1 MAEEKEIKFAIL
13 KGTNFDLAKAKE
25 CYTFL
30 SNEEQLDRTAKAN
43 GLYIIY
49 ADGHAEPYTG
59 ANRKDN
65 VRYIGV
71 AFEGKSFAVSLK
83 ESEEVILLSEDN
95 PAGERKRLNRECDA
109 IHDFDSFKNTAA
121 LCEDNQKLREVLEEG
136 EAIPALGVLNIIAH
150 LREALNEALDYVGG
164 ATLSDTWYWSSTEYY
179 PGNAWD
185 VNFSNGYTYGYN
197 GKYYG
202 NAVRAVAAF

>member
-1 MAEEKEIKFAIL
+1 MTEEKEIKFAIL

-25 CYTFL
+25 CYTFV
-30 SNEEQLDRTAKAN
+30 SNEEQLDRTARAN

-71 AFEGKSFAVSLK
+71 VFEGKSFAVSMK
-83 ESEEVILLSEDN
+83 ESEEVVLLSKDDAA
-95 PAGERKRLNRECDA
+95 AGERKRLNRECDA

-121 LCEDNQKLREVLEEG
+121 LCEDNPKLREVLEKG

-164 ATLSDTWYWSSTEYY
+164 ATLSDTWYWSSTEYSPNY
-179 PGNAWD
+179 AWY
-185 VNFSNGYTYGYN
+185 VNFSNGDTIINNKYN
-197 GKYYG
+197 GI
-202 NAVRAVAAF
+202 AVRAVAAF

>member
-1 MAEEKEIKFAIL
+1 MTEEKEIKFAIL

-25 CYTFL
+25 CYAFV
-30 SNEEQLDRTAKAN
+30 SNEEQLDRTARAN

-71 AFEGKSFAVSLK
+71 VFEGKSFAVSLK
-83 ESEEVILLSEDN
+83 ESEEVVLLSKGD

-109 IHDFDSFKNTAA
+109 IHGLDSFKNTAA
-121 LCEDNQKLREVLEEG
+121 LCEDNPKLREVLEKG

-164 ATLSDTWYWSSTEYY
+164 ATLSDTWYWSSTESY
-179 PGNAWD
+179 PNSAWIVD
-185 VNFSNGYTYGYN
+185 FSTGYTNYYSKYSGY
-197 GKYYG
+197 
-202 NAVRAVAAF
+202 AVRAVAAF

>member
-1 MAEEKEIKFAIL
+1 MTEEKEIKFAIL

-25 CYTFL
+25 CYTFV
-30 SNEEQLDRTAKAN
+30 SNEEQLDRTARAN

-71 AFEGKSFAVSLK
+71 VFEGKSFAVSLK
-83 ESEEVILLSEDN
+83 ESEEVVLLSKDD

-121 LCEDNQKLREVLEEG
+121 LCEDNPKLREVLEKG

-164 ATLSDTWYWSSTEYY
+164 ASLSDTWYWSSTESY
-179 PGNAWD
+179 PYNAWF
-185 VNFSNGYTYGYN
+185 VNFSNGNTSDYLTKYG
-197 GKYYG
+197 GG
-202 NAVRAVAAF
+202 AVRAVAAF

>member
-164 ATLSDTWYWSSTEYY
+164 ATLSDTWYWSSTEYS
-179 PGNAWD
+179 PTGAWGVSFSSGN
-185 VNFSNGYTYGYN
+185 TYLN
-197 GKYYG
+197 GKCG
-202 NAVRAVAAF
+202 GVAVRAVAAF

>member
-1 MAEEKEIKFAIL
+1 MTEEKEIKFAIL

-43 GLYIIY
+43 CLYIIY

-65 VRYIGV
+65 ACYIGV
-71 AFEGKSFAVSLK
+71 AFEGKRFAVSLK
-83 ESEEVILLSEDN
+83 ESEEVALLPKDD

-164 ATLSDTWYWSSTEYY
+164 ATLSDSWYWSSTEYT
-179 PGNAWD
+179 PGGAWS
-185 VNFSNGYTYGYN
+185 VGFSSGNTDSSGKCNGS
-197 GKYYG
+197 
-202 NAVRAVAAF
+202 AVRAVAAF

>member
-164 ATLSDTWYWSSTEYY
+164 ATLSDTWYWSSTESY
-179 PGNAWD
+179 PYDAWGVYFSSGNT
-185 VNFSNGYTYGYN
+185 FIHGKCFGY
-197 GKYYG
+197 
-202 NAVRAVAAF
+202 AVRAVAAF

>member
-1 MAEEKEIKFAIL
+1 MTEEKEIKFAIL
-13 KGTNFDLAKAKE
+13 KGTNFDPTKAKE
-25 CYTFL
+25 CYTFV
-30 SNEEQLDRTAKAN
+30 SNEEQLDRTARAN

-71 AFEGKSFAVSLK
+71 VFEGKSFAVSLK
-83 ESEEVILLSEDN
+83 ESEEVVLLSKDD

-121 LCEDNQKLREVLEEG
+121 LCGDNPKLREVLEKG

-150 LREALNEALDYVGG
+150 LREAINEALDYVGG
-164 ATLSDTWYWSSTEYY
+164 ATLSDNWYWSSTEYH
-179 PGNAWD
+179 PNFAWT
-185 VNFSNGYTYGYN
+185 VNFSHGSTSNLIKCYGY
-197 GKYYG
+197 
-202 NAVRAVAAF
+202 AVRAVAAF

>member
-1 MAEEKEIKFAIL
+1 MTEEKEIKFAIL

-179 PGNAWD
+179 PSGAWN
-185 VNFSNGYTYGYN
+185 VNFSGGTANTN
-197 GKYYG
+197 GKYNG
-202 NAVRAVAAF
+202 GAVRAVAAF

>member
-164 ATLSDTWYWSSTEYY
+164 ATLSDTWYWSSTECN
-179 PGNAWD
+179 PGNAWG
-185 VNFSNGYTYGYN
+185 VGFSSGGTNYN
-197 GKYYG
+197 LKFSGS
-202 NAVRAVAAF
+202 AVRAVAAF

>member
-121 LCEDNQKLREVLEEG
+121 LCEDNPKLREVLEEG

-150 LREALNEALDYVGG
+150 LREALNEALEYIGG
-164 ATLSDTWYWSSTEYY
+164 ATLSDTWYWSSTESGPYHAWY
-179 PGNAWD
+179 VGFSSGTAYCGN
-185 VNFSNGYTYGYN
+185 
-197 GKYYG
+197 KYYG
-202 NAVRAVAAF
+202 YAVRAVAAF

>member
-164 ATLSDTWYWSSTEYY
+164 ATLSDTWYWSSTEYN
-179 PGNAWD
+179 PGSAWF
-185 VNFSNGYTYGYN
+185 VTFSSGHTTYYS
-197 GKYYG
+197 KYGG

>member
-164 ATLSDTWYWSSTEYY
+164 ATLSDTWYWSSTEYSPY
-179 PGNAWD
+179 NAWG
-185 VNFSNGYTYGYN
+185 VLFSSGGANYGS
-197 GKYYG
+197 KYYG
-202 NAVRAVAAF
+202 YAVRAVAAF

>member
-121 LCEDNQKLREVLEEG
+121 LCEDNPKLREVLEEG

-150 LREALNEALDYVGG
+150 LREALNEALEYVGG
-164 ATLSDTWYWSSTEYY
+164 ATLSDTWYWSSTEFY
-179 PGNAWD
+179 PVNAWYVD
-185 VNFSNGYTYGYN
+185 FSSGYTSTY
-197 GKYYG
+197 GKYSG
-202 NAVRAVAAF
+202 SAVRAVAAF

>member
-164 ATLSDTWYWSSTEYY
+164 ATLSDTWYWSSTEYH
-179 PGNAWD
+179 PNIAWF
-185 VNFSNGYTYGYN
+185 VYFSSGLTYYYL
-197 GKYYG
+197 KYYG
-202 NAVRAVAAF
+202 LAVRAVAAF

>member
-164 ATLSDTWYWSSTEYY
+164 ATLSDTWYWSSTEYGPY
-179 PGNAWD
+179 NAWG
-185 VNFSNGYTYGYN
+185 VSFSSGYTGSIIKCYGL
-197 GKYYG
+197 
-202 NAVRAVAAF
+202 AVRAVAAF

>member
-164 ATLSDTWYWSSTEYY
+164 ATLSDTWYWSSTECY
-179 PGNAWD
+179 PLNAWG
-185 VNFSNGYTYGYN
+185 VNFSSGYPYNNSKCYGS
-197 GKYYG
+197 
-202 NAVRAVAAF
+202 AVRAVAAF

>member
-1 MAEEKEIKFAIL
+1 MTEEKEIKFAIL

-25 CYTFL
+25 CYTFV
-30 SNEEQLDRTAKAN
+30 SNEEQLDRTVRAN

-49 ADGHAEPYTG
+49 ADGHAEHYTG
-59 ANRKDN
+59 ANRKDS

-71 AFEGKSFAVSLK
+71 VFEGKSFAVSLK
-83 ESEEVILLSEDN
+83 ESEEVVLLSKDD

-121 LCEDNQKLREVLEEG
+121 LCEDNPKLREVLEKG

-150 LREALNEALDYVGG
+150 LREALNEALNYVGG
-164 ATLSDTWYWSSTEYY
+164 ATLSDTWYWSSTESY
-179 PGNAWD
+179 PYGAWGVD
-185 VNFSNGYTYGYN
+185 FSNGGTHTGSKCNGY
-197 GKYYG
+197 
-202 NAVRAVAAF
+202 AVRAVAAF

>member
-1 MAEEKEIKFAIL
+1 MTEEKEIKFAIL

-25 CYTFL
+25 CYTFV
-30 SNEEQLDRTAKAN
+30 SNEEQLDRTARAN

-71 AFEGKSFAVSLK
+71 VFEGKSFAVSLK
-83 ESEEVILLSEDN
+83 ESEEVVLLSKDD

-121 LCEDNQKLREVLEEG
+121 LCEDNPKLREVLEKG

-150 LREALNEALDYVGG
+150 LREALNEALEYVGG
-164 ATLSDTWYWSSTEYY
+164 ATLSDTWYWSSTESY
-179 PGNAWD
+179 PNYAWG
-185 VNFSNGYTYGYN
+185 VNLSNGGTL
-197 GKYYG
+197 G
-202 NAVRAVAAF
+202 NNKSDGGAVRAVAAF

>member
-121 LCEDNQKLREVLEEG
+121 LCEDNPKLREVLEEG

-150 LREALNEALDYVGG
+150 LREALNEALEYVGG
-164 ATLSDTWYWSSTEYY
+164 ATLSDTWYWSSTESSPY
-179 PGNAWD
+179 NAWS
-185 VNFSNGYTYGYN
+185 VNFSSGDTNNYGKFI
-197 GKYYG
+197 GG
-202 NAVRAVAAF
+202 AVRAVAAF

>member
-121 LCEDNQKLREVLEEG
+121 LCEDNPKLREVLEEG

-150 LREALNEALDYVGG
+150 LREALNEALEYVGG
-164 ATLSDTWYWSSTEYY
+164 ATLSDTWY
-179 PGNAWD
+179 
-185 VNFSNGYTYGYN
+185 
-197 GKYYG
+197 
-202 NAVRAVAAF
+202 

>member
-1 MAEEKEIKFAIL
+1 MQNVEKEIKFAIL

-25 CYTFL
+25 CYTFV
-30 SNEEQLDRTAKAN
+30 SNEGQLNGSAKAN

-49 ADGHAEPYTG
+49 TDGHAEPYTG
-59 ANRKDN
+59 TNRKDN

-83 ESEEVILLSEDN
+83 ESEEVVLLSKDD

-121 LCEDNQKLREVLEEG
+121 LCEDNPKLREVLEEG

-150 LREALNEALDYVGG
+150 LRETLNEALDYVGG
-164 ATLSDTWYWSSTEYY
+164 ATLSDTWYWSSTEYG
-179 PGNAWD
+179 PGYAWY
-185 VNFSNGYTYGYN
+185 VYFSSGHTGNSN
-197 GKYYG
+197 KYYG
-202 NAVRAVAAF
+202 GAVRAVAAF

>member
-1 MAEEKEIKFAIL
+1 MTEEKEIKFAIL

-25 CYTFL
+25 CYTFV
-30 SNEEQLDRTAKAN
+30 SNEEQLDRTARAN

-71 AFEGKSFAVSLK
+71 VFEGKSFAVSLK
-83 ESEEVILLSEDN
+83 ESEEVVLLSKVD

-121 LCEDNQKLREVLEEG
+121 LCEDNPKLREVLEKG

-179 PGNAWD
+179 PCNAWV
-185 VNFSNGYTYGYN
+185 VNFSSGLAAYNLKSYGI
-197 GKYYG
+197 
-202 NAVRAVAAF
+202 AVRAVAAF

>member
-25 CYTFL
+25 CYTFV

-59 ANRKDN
+59 ANKKDN

-83 ESEEVILLSEDN
+83 ESEAVVLLSKDD
-95 PAGERKRLNRECDA
+95 PAGERKRLNRECNA

-121 LCEDNQKLREVLEEG
+121 LCEDNPKLREVLEEG

-164 ATLSDTWYWSSTEYY
+164 ATLSGTWYWSSTEYG
-179 PGNAWD
+179 PNSAWY
-185 VNFSNGYTYGYN
+185 VHFSSGYTYLSN
-197 GKYYG
+197 KYFG
-202 NAVRAVAAF
+202 GAVRAVAAF

>member
-121 LCEDNQKLREVLEEG
+121 LCEDNPKLREVLEEG

-150 LREALNEALDYVGG
+150 LREALNEALEYVGG
-164 ATLSDTWYWSSTEYY
+164 ATLSDTWYWSSTESY
-179 PGNAWD
+179 PYSAWG
-185 VNFSNGYTYGYN
+185 VHFSSGSTGSNLKFYGL
-197 GKYYG
+197 
-202 NAVRAVAAF
+202 AVRAVAAF

>member
-25 CYTFL
+25 CYTFV

-59 ANRKDN
+59 ANKKDN

-83 ESEEVILLSEDN
+83 ESEAVVLLSKDD
-95 PAGERKRLNRECDA
+95 PAGERKRLNRECNA

-121 LCEDNQKLREVLEEG
+121 LCEDNPKLREVLEEG
-136 EAIPALGVLNIIAH
+136 EAIPALGVLNIITH

-164 ATLSDTWYWSSTEYY
+164 ATLSGTWYWSSTEYS
-179 PGNAWD
+179 PHFAWG
-185 VNFSNGYTYGYN
+185 VNFSSGYTGNYGKC
-197 GKYYG
+197 GG
-202 NAVRAVAAF
+202 GAVRAVAAF

>member
-1 MAEEKEIKFAIL
+1 MTEEKEIKFAIL

-25 CYTFL
+25 CYTFF

-83 ESEEVILLSEDN
+83 ESEEVVLLSKDD

-121 LCEDNQKLREVLEEG
+121 LCEDNPKLREVLEEG

-150 LREALNEALDYVGG
+150 LRETLNEALDYVGG

-179 PGNAWD
+179 PGTAWF
-185 VNFSNGYTYGYN
+185 VNFSNGYTTGNSKCIGY
-197 GKYYG
+197 
-202 NAVRAVAAF
+202 AVRAVAAF

>member
-1 MAEEKEIKFAIL
+1 MTEEKEIKFAIL

-25 CYTFL
+25 CYTFV

-83 ESEEVILLSEDN
+83 ESEEVALLPKDD

-121 LCEDNQKLREVLEEG
+121 LCEDNPKLREVLEEG

-164 ATLSDTWYWSSTEYY
+164 ATLSDTWYWSSTEYG
-179 PGNAWD
+179 PNGAWF
-185 VNFSNGYTYGYN
+185 VNFSSGYPYNYG
-197 GKYYG
+197 KFYG
-202 NAVRAVAAF
+202 GAVRAVAAF

>member
-121 LCEDNQKLREVLEEG
+121 LCEDNPKLREVLEEG

-150 LREALNEALDYVGG
+150 LREALNEALEYVGG
-164 ATLSDTWYWSSTEYY
+164 ATLSDTWYWSSTEYGPY
-179 PGNAWD
+179 GAWG
-185 VNFSNGYTYGYN
+185 VNFSSGGTSGSL
-197 GKYYG
+197 KYYG
-202 NAVRAVAAF
+202 GAVRAVAAF

>member
-1 MAEEKEIKFAIL
+1 MTEEKEIKFAIL

-25 CYTFL
+25 CYTFV
-30 SNEEQLDRTAKAN
+30 SNEEQLNRTAKAN

-59 ANRKDN
+59 ANKKDN

-71 AFEGKSFAVSLK
+71 AFEGKSFAVSPK
-83 ESEEVILLSEDN
+83 ESEEVVLLSKDD

-121 LCEDNQKLREVLEEG
+121 LCKDNPKLREVLEEG

-164 ATLSDTWYWSSTEYY
+164 ATLSDTWYWSSTESY
-179 PGNAWD
+179 PNLAWY
-185 VNFSNGYTYGYN
+185 VNFSSGYTNGTGKCYGI
-197 GKYYG
+197 
-202 NAVRAVAAF
+202 AVRAVAAF

>member
-164 ATLSDTWYWSSTEYY
+164 ATLSDTWYWSSTESY
-179 PGNAWD
+179 PGGAWGML
-185 VNFSNGYTYGYN
+185 FSSGSTYSYY
-197 GKYYG
+197 KYYG
-202 NAVRAVAAF
+202 TAVRAVAAF

>member
-179 PGNAWD
+179 PYNAWF
-185 VNFSNGYTYGYN
+185 VGFSSGGTYNYN
-197 GKYYG
+197 KFYG
-202 NAVRAVAAF
+202 LAVRAVAAF

>member
-25 CYTFL
+25 CYTFV

-59 ANRKDN
+59 ANKKDN

-83 ESEEVILLSEDN
+83 ESEAVVLLSKDD
-95 PAGERKRLNRECDA
+95 PAGERKRLNRECNA

-121 LCEDNQKLREVLEEG
+121 LCEDNPKLREVLEEG

-164 ATLSDTWYWSSTEYY
+164 ATLSDTWYWSSTEFY
-179 PGNAWD
+179 PYNAWF
-185 VNFSNGYTYGYN
+185 VNFSSGYTTTYSKYN
-197 GKYYG
+197 GG
-202 NAVRAVAAF
+202 AVRAVAAF

>member
-1 MAEEKEIKFAIL
+1 MTEEKEIKFAIL

-25 CYTFL
+25 CYTFV
-30 SNEEQLDRTAKAN
+30 SNEGQLNGTAKAN

-59 ANRKDN
+59 ANKKDN

-83 ESEEVILLSEDN
+83 ESEEVVLLSKDD
-95 PAGERKRLNRECDA
+95 PAGERKRLNRECNA

-121 LCEDNQKLREVLEEG
+121 LCEDNPKLREVLEEG

-164 ATLSDTWYWSSTEYY
+164 ATLSDTWYWSSTEYNPY
-179 PGNAWD
+179 GAWF
-185 VNFSNGYTYGYN
+185 VYFSSGYTGNSFKYHGY
-197 GKYYG
+197 
-202 NAVRAVAAF
+202 AVRAVAAF

>member
-164 ATLSDTWYWSSTEYY
+164 ATLSDTWYWSSTESY
-179 PGNAWD
+179 PSIAWF
-185 VNFSNGYTYGYN
+185 VSFSSGYADGN
-197 GKYYG
+197 GKYNG
-202 NAVRAVAAF
+202 FAVRAVAAF

>member
-1 MAEEKEIKFAIL
+1 MTEEKEIKFAIL
-13 KGTNFDLAKAKE
+13 KGTNFDLTKAKE
-25 CYTFL
+25 CYTFV
-30 SNEEQLDRTAKAN
+30 SNEEQLDRTTKAN

-65 VRYIGV
+65 VCYIGV
-71 AFEGKSFAVSLK
+71 AFEGKRFAVSLK
-83 ESEEVILLSEDN
+83 ESEEVALLPKDN

-121 LCEDNQKLREVLEEG
+121 LCEDNPKLREVLEEG

-150 LREALNEALDYVGG
+150 LREALNEALEYVGG
-164 ATLSDTWYWSSTEYY
+164 ATLSDTWYWSSTESY
-179 PGNAWD
+179 PTYAWY
-185 VNFSNGYTYGYN
+185 VNFSNGYTVNTFKCYGT
-197 GKYYG
+197 
-202 NAVRAVAAF
+202 AVRAVAAF

>member
-1 MAEEKEIKFAIL
+1 MTEEKEIKFAIL

-25 CYTFL
+25 CYTFV
-30 SNEEQLDRTAKAN
+30 SNEEQLDRTARAN

-71 AFEGKSFAVSLK
+71 VFEGKSFAVSLK
-83 ESEEVILLSEDN
+83 ESEEVVLLSKDD
-95 PAGERKRLNRECDA
+95 PAGERKRLNLECDA

-121 LCEDNQKLREVLEEG
+121 LCEDNPKLREVLEKG

-164 ATLSDTWYWSSTEYY
+164 ATLSDTWYWSSTEYN
-179 PGNAWD
+179 PGSAWYVD
-185 VNFSNGYTYGYN
+185 FSSGYAGSG
-197 GKYYG
+197 GKCIG
-202 NAVRAVAAF
+202 SAVRAVAAF